1 MEIDGH
7 LTQDLVDELVRRGA
21 VAVPGDH
28 SGPQR
33 AAVTERVPRL
43 SGFWLYVSS
52 EVYDTEIDE
61 GPPLIV

>member
-7 LTQDLVDELVRRGA
+7 PTQDLVDELVRRGGVTVPGAASGPDSQA
-21 VAVPGDH
+21 VAGRI
-28 SGPQR
+28 SGN
-33 AAVTERVPRL
+33 
-43 SGFWLYVSS
+43 GGIWLYLSA